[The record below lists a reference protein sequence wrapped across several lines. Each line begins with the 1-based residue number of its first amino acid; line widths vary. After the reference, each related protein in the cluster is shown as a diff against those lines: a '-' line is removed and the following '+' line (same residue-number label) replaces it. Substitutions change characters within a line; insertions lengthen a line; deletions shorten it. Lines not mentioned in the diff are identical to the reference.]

1 MMGVSFLRTIP
12 TARLVALCAS
22 AAALAAG
29 GTAIALAGG
38 SGPTPPAKPLAA
50 AVHDGLTA
58 PATQGVTARVKFTNH
73 LVDSSGIHGANPLLS
88 GATGRL
94 WLSPGRGL
102 RLELQSD
109 GSADSQIV
117 ANRTGF
123 WVLDGTSN
131 TVYKGALPAD
141 RGHENGAA
149 GKQHKVPSVAR
160 IQQGLNRARNHKLDI
175 SGPVPGN
182 IAGQP
187 AYTVRVGP
195 GQPGGLLGA
204 VELAWDAARGLPLR
218 VAVYARGNSDPVLEL
233 TATEVQYG
241 PVADSTFSISPPA
254 DAKVVDVGTSK
265 DAKASGKRHGADKA
279 GRKGHR
285 GVSGRAAVARQLP
298 FTLSA
303 PDTLAGLKR
312 SGVHLLPL
320 KKGKAALVTYGNGP
334 GTIAVIERAAK
345 ADKQQPAQPKGGEH
359 HGQLELPTVN
369 VNGATARVIDTPLGS
384 VVSFDRAGVSY
395 TVLGSVPAAVA
406 ESAARGL

>member
-1 MMGVSFLRTIP
+1 VSFLRTIS
-12 TARLVALCAS
+12 TTRLVAVSAS
-22 AAALAAG
+22 AVALAAG

-38 SGPTPPAKPLAA
+38 SGTTPPAKPLAA

-58 PATQGVTARVKFTNH
+58 PETQGVTARVKFTNH

-109 GSADSQIV
+109 GSADSQVV
-117 ANRTGF
+117 ANRSGF

-131 TVYKGALPAD
+131 TVYKGQLPAE
-141 RGHENGAA
+141 RANEKGTA
-149 GKQHKVPSVAR
+149 GKQQHKVPSVAR

-175 SGPVPGN
+175 SGPAPGN

-218 VAVYARGNSDPVLEL
+218 VAVYARGNNDPVLEL
-233 TATEVQYG
+233 TATDVQYG

-254 DAKVVDVGTSK
+254 DAKVVDVGTSS
-265 DAKASGKRHGADKA
+265 KASGKNGVDKKGSA
-279 GRKGHR
+279 KGH
-285 GVSGRAAVARQLP
+285 GGISGRAAVARKLP

-320 KKGKAALVTYGNGP
+320 KKGNAAVVTYGNGP
-334 GTIAVIERAAK
+334 GTVAVIERTAR

-369 VNGATARVIDTPLGS
+369 INGATARVIDTPLGS